1 MQLELNLN
9 SNSIQF
15 KLSIWIQFFFFLN
28 DMQISA
34 KSIGDY
40 GVEKIKVEKIYI
52 DPKKRLSNS
61 FLLGNQLNIF
71 QSKGQLMKPKI
82 VLPRLVS
89 MNHH

>member
-1 MQLELNLN
+1 
-9 SNSIQF
+9 
-15 KLSIWIQFFFFLN
+15 
-28 DMQISA
+28 MQISA

-52 DPKKRLSNS
+52 DMKKTLSNS